1 MTDEE
6 KCRTIRY
13 RKIDGKEYMHP
24 KIKSADRVDIT

>member
-1 MTDEE
+1 MTGEE

-24 KIKSADRVDIT
+24 KSADRVDIT